1 MKANRREFLTL
12 AGAVG
17 LVGGRT
23 LSAAGTPARREDQ
36 PGQPGGREGKTV
48 KSRIRVV
55 QIKVFPE
62 KGKMAANHGKLMSVL
77 GDIVG
82 ATGPQTHNSA
92 FGSPMHASPVPDVAV
107 TPEGFLDGYVSTE
120 SSVTKADMMNYA
132 IDPATSEFTL
142 EAAAWARRNETWL
155 IYGCTRREKDQVFN
169 TALIYDRSGSLVGMY
184 DKLHLQKHDLKYAPG
199 RHLSVYE
206 SDFGPFGVMICADRR
221 WPETARTLT
230 LRGARVIF
238 NPTYGMRGDLNLC
251 MMRTRSYEN
260 GIFIAFT
267 HPGQSLV
274 TGPEGNV
281 VCNEED
287 AAPTRGGAAGKTHV
301 ITEIDLSKAPANRG
315 GHIADRRPDVYGL

>member
-1 MKANRREFLTL
+1 MKPNRREFLTI

-17 LVGGRT
+17 LAGGRT
-23 LSAAGTPARREDQ
+23 FSAARTPARREDQ
-36 PGQPGGREGKTV
+36 PGPPGGREGKTA
-48 KSRIRVV
+48 KARIRVA
-55 QIKVFPE
+55 QIRVFPE
-62 KGKMAANHGKLMSVL
+62 KGKMAANHKRLMGVL
-77 GDIVG
+77 GDIEKVG
-82 ATGPQTHNSA
+82 AT
-92 FGSPMHASPVPDVAV
+92 HASPALDVVV

-120 SSVTKADMMNYA
+120 PSVTKADMANYA
-132 IDPATSEFTL
+132 IDPATSEYAR
-142 EAAAWARRNETWL
+142 EASAWAGRNGTWL
-155 IYGCTRREKDQVFN
+155 IYGCTRKEQDRVFN

-199 RHLSVYE
+199 RHLNVYE

-267 HPGQSLV
+267 HPGQSLL

-281 VCNEED
+281 VCNEE
-287 AAPTRGGAAGKTHV
+287 GGAKTYA
-301 ITEIDLSKAPANRG
+301 ITEIDLSQAPGNKG
-315 GHIADRRPDVYGL
+315 GHIADRRPDVYAL